1 MKCSVSEARGRVRSQ
16 RGLWAAAAVAVALL
30 LGLTLAGCREEP
42 GNFDGTKA
50 YDHVERLLSFG
61 PRIVGSEG
69 NTEAGDYIVEQLERN
84 GWQVEE
90 QEFVYH
96 GERLRNIIGKRGDG
110 PLVILGTHYDT
121 RPLADLDESDR
132 SQPVPGAN
140 DGGSGT
146 AVLLELSRVM
156 GVAPTMDNQVWLV
169 FFDGEDR
176 GDIDGWDW
184 CVGSQ
189 YFVNNLGD
197 LAGGRPEYTL
207 VVDMIGDA
215 DQTIYYEW
223 SSMLWLQERV
233 WALADDLGYGDQFIP
248 EHRYQIYDD
257 HTAFL
262 NAGMNAA
269 LIIDFDYPYWH
280 TGEDT
285 LDKISVDS
293 LQRVGNVLEQLLKAG
308 LPDGNTVGG
317 TAPLRKSDGTA
328 G

>member
-1 MKCSVSEARGRVRSQ
+1 MSRQSPGSELRRGGRRWRSALAA
-16 RGLWAAAAVAVALL
+16 GLLALVVAVA
-30 LGLTLAGCREEP
+30 GCRAAP
-42 GNFDGTKA
+42 GSFDGQRA
-50 YDHVERLLSFG
+50 YEHIEKQLSFG
-61 PRIVGSEG
+61 PRMAGSEG
-69 NTEAGDYIVEQLERN
+69 NQAAGDYIVRELEHN

-90 QEFVYH
+90 QEFVYQ
-96 GERLRNIIGKRGDG
+96 GVRLRNIVAKRGEG

-121 RPLADLDESDR
+121 RPLADRDGADR

-156 GVAPTMDNQVWLV
+156 GAATPESEIWLV

-189 YFVNNLGD
+189 YFVNNLGS
-197 LAGGRPEYTL
+197 LAGRRPEYAL
-207 VVDMIGDA
+207 VVDMVGDA
-215 DQTIYYEW
+215 DQAIYYEW
-223 SSMLWLQERV
+223 SSMLWLQERL
-233 WALADDLGYGDQFIP
+233 WTLADELGYGAHFIA

-262 NAGMNAA
+262 QAGMNAA

-280 TGEDT
+280 TVDDT

-293 LQRVGNVLEQLLKAG
+293 LQRVGDVLERLLKAG
-308 LPDGNTVGG
+308 LPAGNSAGG
-317 TAPLRKSDGTA
+317 AAPTPGD
-328 G
+328 